1 MGVSCRTCVAPDV
14 SLPPNRMQSLL
25 DLFHQLTDVKEL
37 VQVGGY
43 VGLTAIIFAET
54 GLLIGFFLPGDSLL
68 VTAGLLSA
76 QPQFGLNVWLL
87 GLLLTVAAILGNSLG
102 YVIGRYSG
110 PRLFTRDDSLLFKKK
125 HLFRAQEFYTKH
137 GGKTLVIA
145 RFMPIVR
152 TFVPVVA
159 GMAQMNVRAYT
170 AYNVLGAVLWIWS
183 MLFVGYFLG
192 RFIPGVDRHIE
203 KVIILVIFLSLLPG
217 LISWWRERKRS
228 AADS

>member
-1 MGVSCRTCVAPDV
+1 MTPIASPTIM
-14 SLPPNRMQSLL
+14 NTLL
-25 DLFHQLTDVKEL
+25 DLFHQLKDPRLL
-37 VQVGGY
+37 VQAGGY
-43 VGLTAIIFAET
+43 VGLTAIIFSET

-68 VTAGLLSA
+68 VTAGLLSS
-76 QPQFGLNVWLL
+76 QPQFGLNMWLL
-87 GLLLTVAAILGNSLG
+87 GLLLTIAAIVGNTLG
-102 YVIGRYSG
+102 YAIGRYTG

-125 HLFRAQEFYTKH
+125 HLYQAQAFYEKH

-159 GMAQMNVRAYT
+159 GLGAMKLRTYT

-192 RFIPGVDRHIE
+192 RYVPGIENHIT
-203 KVIILVIFLSLLPG
+203 KVILVVIFVSLLPG
-217 LISWWRERKRS
+217 LVSWARERKR
-228 AADS
+228 AQTA

>member
-1 MGVSCRTCVAPDV
+1 MH
-14 SLPPNRMQSLL
+14 SLL
-25 DLFHQLTDVKEL
+25 DLFHQLTDVQQL
-37 VQVGGY
+37 VRLGGY

-68 VTAGLLSA
+68 VTAGLLST
-76 QPQFGLNVWLL
+76 QPQYGLNVWLL
-87 GLLLTVAAILGNSLG
+87 GLLLTVAAVVGNSVG
-102 YVIGRYSG
+102 YAIGHVSG

-125 HLFRAQEFYTKH
+125 HLYRAHEFYEKH

-159 GMAQMNVRAYT
+159 GMAGMRFRDYT

-183 MLFVGYFLG
+183 MLFIGYFLG
-192 RFIPGVDRHIE
+192 RYIPGVENHIT
-203 KVIILVIFLSLLPG
+203 KVILVVIFLSLLPG
-217 LISWWRERKRS
+217 LISWQRERKRAMAS
-228 AADS
+228 GSRA

>member
-1 MGVSCRTCVAPDV
+1 MHT
-14 SLPPNRMQSLL
+14 LL
-25 DLFHQLTDVKEL
+25 DLFHQLTDVQHL

-68 VTAGLLSA
+68 VTAGLLA
-76 QPQFGLNVWLL
+76 ARPQYGLNVWLL
-87 GLLLTVAAILGNSLG
+87 GVLLTVAAILGNSLG
-102 YVIGRYSG
+102 YAIGHFSG
-110 PRLFTRDDSLLFKKK
+110 PRLFKRDDSLLFKKK
-125 HLFRAQEFYTKH
+125 HLFRAQAFYQKH

-159 GMAQMNVRAYT
+159 GMAGMDLKSYT

-192 RFIPGVDRHIE
+192 RFIPGIDQHIE
-203 KVIILVIFLSLLPG
+203 KVILLVIFVSLLPAI
-217 LISWWRERKRS
+217 ISWWRERNRP
-228 AADS
+228 ATDSSVRPTTDA